1 LDWQMWFAAFSDYRQ
16 NPWLI
21 NFCLRLL
28 QGSPEVLHLLRNNPF
43 PSAPPRYV
51 RAEFYEYHFTDWASR
66 RRTGAWWR
74 REYRGL
80 YLPPIS
86 LRETDQPPKPGL
98 E

>member
-1 LDWQMWFAAFSDYRQ
+1 MWFAALGDYRQ

-28 QGSPEVLHLLRNNPF
+28 QGSPEVPGLLRQNPF
-43 PSAPPRYV
+43 PSTPPKYI
-51 RAEFYEYHFTDWASR
+51 RAQFYEYHFTDWGTR

-80 YLPPIS
+80 YLPAIS
-86 LRETDQPPKPGL
+86 LRDAGDREHGR